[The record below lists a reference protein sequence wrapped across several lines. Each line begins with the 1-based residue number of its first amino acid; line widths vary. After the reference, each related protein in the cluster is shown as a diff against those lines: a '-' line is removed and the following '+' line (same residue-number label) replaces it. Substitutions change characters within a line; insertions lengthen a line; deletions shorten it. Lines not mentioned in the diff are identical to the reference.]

1 MSDGTVAWTAD
12 DTEDAVCCV
21 CRQPGRPIYRLEP
34 FGVVRCPGCSMV
46 FLSPRL
52 HAEGRQRFYDDV
64 SYFEGAGYFDAGVYG
79 GQSPWSPAMVW
90 QRVWASGR
98 LNLIE
103 AALAGR
109 GGPAPGRARLLEVG
123 AAYGMFLDAARRRG
137 FTCTGVELSRPAAD
151 NARKELGLDVRQG
164 EIEAID
170 LDGPFDVVC
179 AWDTIEHVPDPVSF
193 VRCIAELLAPDGI
206 IAFSTPYFSSLP
218 ARLFKK
224 RWWNLKPAE
233 HIWHFTPETHRLL
246 FAEAGLEIGR
256 IIRSPL
262 ARPNLTR
269 TDSLVGLAHRAD

>member
-1 MSDGTVAWTAD
+1 MSDRTITWTAD
-12 DTEDAVCCV
+12 DTEEVACCV

-64 SYFEGAGYFDAGVYG
+64 GYFEGGVYG
-79 GQSPWSPAMVW
+79 GQSPWSPAMIW

-103 AALAGR
+103 TALNRR
-109 GGPAPGRARLLEVG
+109 GSPAPGQARLLEIG
-123 AAYGMFLDAARRRG
+123 AAYGLFLGAARRRG
-137 FTCTGVELSRPAAD
+137 FTVTGVELSNPAAE
-151 NARKELGLDVRQG
+151 NARRELDLDVRQG
-164 EIEAID
+164 EIEAVD
-170 LDGPFDVVC
+170 LDGGYDVIC

-193 VRCIAELLAPDGI
+193 VRRVAQLLGDNGVVV
-206 IAFSTPYFSSLP
+206 FSTPYFSSVP
-218 ARLFKK
+218 ARLFKT

-233 HIWHFTPETHRLL
+233 HIWHFTPETHRLV
-246 FAEAGLEIGR
+246 FAEAGLEISR
-256 IIRSPL
+256 FVRSPL

-269 TDSLVGLAHRAD
+269 TDSLVGVAHRPA